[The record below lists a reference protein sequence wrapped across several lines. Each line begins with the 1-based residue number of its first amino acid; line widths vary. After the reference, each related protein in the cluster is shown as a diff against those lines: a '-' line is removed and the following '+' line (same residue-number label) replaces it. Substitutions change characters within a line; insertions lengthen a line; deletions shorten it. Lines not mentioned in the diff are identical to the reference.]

1 MMYVTLSV
9 LAASAVASDSK
20 LAGSRLDVAP
30 EPSAPARNVC
40 AAMEVP
46 GTQGLKLKEGYP
58 WAVFTDDAK
67 VAAEHGGF
75 GDEGVS
81 KLQEVLDVSPEC
93 PGCGP
98 VREGLFIWC
107 KPGRRYRNGK
117 WVRTSEWEYQINQ
130 FNGEGRGVI
139 VEYGLVE
146 SATNLFQPGTL
157 QDIQKIVIEIQ
168 NNVWDI
174 LRNQQ
179 TLASKLE
186 DKDFVPIEFPEP
198 ILNVP
203 EANKPE
209 IYETLY
215 KIQMKLLDIASNQE
229 TLEHKMDDKEY
240 MASYSNW

>member
-9 LAASAVASDSK
+9 LAASAVASDAK

-40 AAMEVP
+40 AGMEVP
-46 GTQGLKLKEGYP
+46 GTQGLQLKEGYP

-67 VAAEHGGF
+67 VAAEHG
-75 GDEGVS
+75 DEVS

-98 VREGLFIWC
+98 VREGLLIWC
-107 KPGRRYRNGK
+107 KPGHRWRNGK
-117 WVRTSEWEYQINQ
+117 SVYTSEWEYQINQ
-130 FNGEGRGVI
+130 FNREGRGRI
-139 VEYGLVE
+139 VEEGLVE

-157 QDIQKIVIEIQ
+157 QDIQTIVIEIQ

-179 TLASKLE
+179 TLANKLE

-203 EANKPE
+203 EANKPD

-215 KIQMKLLDIASNQE
+215 NIQTKLLDIAINQE